1 MSVDLV
7 IRLRSSLPGIAQN
20 ECGGENLAILLASF
34 FEPGIESD
42 ELDDSGTWKQGAI
55 DACNRVLDAIH
66 AHYELPLTEAR
77 AEIER
82 LREAAKGQNAV
93 VNTVWNTFVDAP
105 EPGRKFVALYND
117 GSGAR
122 MFYAFDGGVID
133 CDGDE
138 LYGFDLAEQSYGLWA
153 YLPDNLEFWCETRAE
168 DTMTLK
174 VIR

>member
-1 MSVDLV
+1 MSDDL
-7 IRLRSSLPGIAQN
+7 IERLRKQDMRQRSGGYFVFNGIMAEAAQ
-20 ECGGENLAILLASF
+20 A
-34 FEPGIESD
+34 
-42 ELDDSGTWKQGAI
+42 
-55 DACNRVLDAIH
+55 
-66 AHYELPLTEAR
+66 LTEAR

-93 VNTVWNTFVDAP
+93 VNIVWNTFVDAP

-122 MFYAFDGGVID
+122 MFFTFDGGVID

-153 YLPDNLEFWCETRAE
+153 YLPDNFEFWCETHAE
-168 DTMTLK
+168 YTMTLK

>member
-1 MSVDLV
+1 MSDDLV
-7 IRLRSSLPGIAQN
+7 SRLREPLSQLPGDDDALM
-20 ECGGENLAILLASF
+20 ERVV
-34 FEPGIESD
+34 SD
-42 ELDDSGTWKQGAI
+42 RDEAATAL
-55 DACNRVLDAIH
+55 
-66 AHYELPLTEAR
+66 EEAR

-122 MFYAFDGGVID
+122 VFYAFDGGVID

-168 DTMTLK
+168 DPMTLK

>member
-1 MSVDLV
+1 MSDDQTVGRINFLSNEPLQV
-7 IRLRSSLPGIAQN
+7 SL
-20 ECGGENLAILLASF
+20 GGTPFNKAH
-34 FEPGIESD
+34 
-42 ELDDSGTWKQGAI
+42 
-55 DACNRVLDAIH
+55 LDARAAEIKRLET
-66 AHYELPLTEAR
+66 ALTEAR

-168 DTMTLK
+168 DPMTLK